1 MVAGRRIL
9 EVLVLAMPPV
19 VDEKT
24 VRGKKKKK
32 KKKKK
37 KSDRR
42 KLEILD
48 TCLALGRA
56 CV

>member
-1 MVAGRRIL
+1 M

-37 KSDRR
+37 NDLR